1 MPEIL
6 EIEQAEIEKKE
17 QIKPKW
23 DSWVVEIPKEIIE
36 AQGLNADALVS
47 LTYRNGN
54 IEAEIINPSPELKEI
69 SRQILEENREL
80 YEELKRLG
88 D

>member
-1 MPEIL
+1 MPEVL
-6 EIEQAEIEKKE
+6 EIEQVEIEKIE
-17 QIKPKW
+17 QVTPSW
-23 DSWVVEIPKEIIE
+23 DSWVVEVPKEIIE
-36 AQGLNADALVS
+36 AQNLNVDALIS
-47 LTYRNGN
+47 PTFRNGK